1 MFRVRLLPGS
11 GGCKLDVWWVR
22 FSNRSFI
29 LGIGDKMTVES
40 LISVFAIL
48 LTISLAA
55 ERLIEI
61 GKPLFDM
68 IKVEAWKASIKLL
81 SAIIV
86 GTACAAL
93 FRFDMLVK
101 LGVEAPY
108 LVGYLSAGLIAS
120 TGSTT
125 INRFL
130 EWLKTLR
137 NDTTTTVTEYKVGG
151 EVDVTKEVVV
161 SSNKVVVQ

>member
-1 MFRVRLLPGS
+1 
-11 GGCKLDVWWVR
+11 
-22 FSNRSFI
+22 
-29 LGIGDKMTVES
+29 MTVES
-40 LISVFAIL
+40 LIGVFAVL

-61 GKPLFDM
+61 GKPLFDL
-68 IKVEAWKASIKLL
+68 IKADTWKASVKLL
-81 SAIIV
+81 SAIVI

-101 LGVEAPY
+101 LNVEAPF
-108 LVGYLSAGLIAS
+108 LVGYLAAGLIAS

-137 NDTTTTVTEYKVGG
+137 NDTKTTITESKYTDESG
-151 EVDVTKEVVV
+151 VTKETVV